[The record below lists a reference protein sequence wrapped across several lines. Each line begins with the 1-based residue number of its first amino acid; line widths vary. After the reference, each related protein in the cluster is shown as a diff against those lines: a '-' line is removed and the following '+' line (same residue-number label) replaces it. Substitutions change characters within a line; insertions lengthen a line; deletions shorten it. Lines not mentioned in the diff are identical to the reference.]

1 MGATVSTEAAKEV
14 TGSQTSLSAGD
25 SPTSTHR
32 KCPVQHGRGGADN
45 KWTRRDKQQL
55 VPGTWIE
62 ECLSDAG
69 KCPVT
74 AAKQSPHEDESV
86 DPTNM
91 VRISGEEWRMT
102 RK

>member
-1 MGATVSTEAAKEV
+1 MGATVSVDAAKEV
-14 TGSQTSLSAGD
+14 TGTRLAASVSGQGG
-25 SPTSTHR
+25 
-32 KCPVQHGRGGADN
+32 KCPVQHGKARGEG
-45 KWTRRDKQQL
+45 WEPRSQQKL

-74 AAKQSPHEDESV
+74 AAKEKAASAEEPI

-91 VRISGEEWRMT
+91 VRT
-102 RK
+102 RC